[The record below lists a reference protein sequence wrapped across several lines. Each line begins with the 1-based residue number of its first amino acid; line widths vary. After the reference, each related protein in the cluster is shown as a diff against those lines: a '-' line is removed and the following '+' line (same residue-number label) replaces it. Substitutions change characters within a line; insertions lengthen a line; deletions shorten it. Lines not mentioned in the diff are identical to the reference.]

1 MAEAVHAVAGQLVA
15 GLERAGQNAMTLWPL
30 RIGFLFIC
38 MLGSWSISQLH
49 EVWAR
54 HPVMAVVLG
63 LLGGIVV
70 IIVDEALKGFSLRGL
85 SAATFGLF
93 IGFMVSYF
101 VGNSVLFQFIEGE
114 MRLIGQIV
122 MYVVCTYLA
131 MVIALRGKDEFNMVI
146 PYVKF
151 MRENKPERLVLLD
164 TNVIIDGRIL
174 EVSATGFLDA
184 IFVVPRFVL
193 NELHYI
199 ADAAD
204 DIKRACGRRG
214 LEMLNALQNNPHVEV
229 KIHENDVPEIR
240 EVDGKLVH
248 LAKVLRAEILTNDY
262 NLNRIAELQNVR
274 VLNLHDLAKALRP
287 PLTPGQR
294 LQLKPVKE
302 GKEHDQAVAYLDD
315 GTMVVINN
323 GRRFIGHHIEATISS
338 LLQTTAGR
346 LVFAELAP
354 STSANPPANSVRDPG
369 ALAVSRR

>member
-1 MAEAVHAVAGQLVA
+1 
-15 GLERAGQNAMTLWPL
+15 MTLWPL

-49 EVWAR
+49 EVWAQ
-54 HPVMAVVLG
+54 HPVIAILLG
-63 LLGGIVV
+63 LLGGAAVIV
-70 IIVDEALKGFSLRGL
+70 VDEALKGFSLRGL

-114 MRLIGQIV
+114 LRLIGQII
-122 MYVVCTYLA
+122 MYVVCSYLA

-174 EVSATGFLDA
+174 DVSATGFLDA
-184 IFVVPRFVL
+184 IFVIPRFVL

-262 NLNRIAELQNVR
+262 NLNRIAELQHVR
-274 VLNLHDLAKALRP
+274 VLNLNDLAKALRP
-287 PLTPGQR
+287 SILPGQR
-294 LQLKPVKE
+294 LQLKLVKE

-315 GTMVVINN
+315 GTMVVVNN
-323 GRRFIGHHIEATISS
+323 ARRYIGHQVEATISS

-346 LVFAELAP
+346 LVFAELASAPNTGQP
-354 STSANPPANSVRDPG
+354 STTPRDG
-369 ALAVSRR
+369 VVMAASRR